1 LGAIVISRVVISKLA
16 LDDYEKSRNIYFLS
30 QHFGNQATDVTAA
43 DPKKMLQTRPRM
55 SPPQTRKKR
64 LHSMLADSFNET
76 FKAGTVYFQL
86 ILGLLCHYRIVES
99 RLPAG
104 LPTVRS
110 VTAIAAWPV

>member
-1 LGAIVISRVVISKLA
+1 MSPPQTRKKC
-16 LDDYEKSRNIYFLS
+16 Y
-30 QHFGNQATDVTAA
+30 NQATDVTAA
-43 DPKKMLQTRPRM
+43 DP
-55 SPPQTRKKR
+55 KKR